1 MQEWIIAMLAIS
13 ILLILR
19 DMAKTVLKGRK
30 SRKEEPFPLG
40 GEHPQKEKVERY
52 AASFQ
57 KLADTFYGMP
67 YKKEYLSSAQV
78 ENVIRETGERSCRN
92 CYRREL
98 CWGDHAEEMYLCG
111 EAMVRAI
118 EQADEEKIEEAR
130 KHWGENCGRS
140 AQYLEALKDCF
151 QKEKQE
157 MIWGNRM
164 IESRLAVAQQL
175 NEISHIMQQVA
186 EDLSSSMGTGY
197 EMTAIACA
205 VLGGVSTNGGKGK
218 MWGPIIAT
226 FIMAFLT
233 YALGLMGIDPN
244 TKKIVIG
251 VILIVTILIST
262 INKQMI
268 KDIKLRL
275 FYHNNKNIEAIN
287 DRTAA
292 AVKDMKKQIKELEK
306 GNASD
311 KAAQIEKL
319 NKKIEAAQKE
329 CKEKSAQWWA
339 EQQENAKKAK
349 ERFK

>member
-1 MQEWIIAMLAIS
+1 MQEWIIAMLVLS

-78 ENVIRETGERSCRN
+78 ENVIRETGERFCRN

-130 KHWGENCGRS
+130 KRCGENCGRS
-140 AQYLEALKDCF
+140 AQYLESLKDCF

-186 EDLSSSMGTGY
+186 EDLYDISAA
-197 EMTAIACA
+197 EPFFRKN
-205 VLGGVSTNGGKGK
+205 LPGVFESV
-218 MWGPIIAT
+218 M
-226 FIMAFLT
+226 
-233 YALGLMGIDPN
+233 
-244 TKKIVIG
+244 
-251 VILIVTILIST
+251 
-262 INKQMI
+262 
-268 KDIKLRL
+268 
-275 FYHNNKNIEAIN
+275 
-287 DRTAA
+287 
-292 AVKDMKKQIKELEK
+292 
-306 GNASD
+306 
-311 KAAQIEKL
+311 
-319 NKKIEAAQKE
+319 
-329 CKEKSAQWWA
+329 
-339 EQQENAKKAK
+339 
-349 ERFK
+349 